1 MFDIGFFELILI
13 FVICLVV
20 LGPERLP
27 AVARSLGHWTGR
39 ARNAFNNLR
48 YELEAEAHNRE
59 MQEKFRSK
67 MQELGIDE
75 DILAGKKAPENSIL
89 PDRSDSAA
97 EESGSADKEGEK
109 DAGKDST

>member
-1 MFDIGFFELILI
+1 MFDIGFFELVLI

-27 AVARSLGHWTGR
+27 SVARALGHWTGR

-48 YELEAEAHNRE
+48 YELEAEAHNRD

-75 DILAGKKAPENSIL
+75 DILSGKKPPDNSIL
-89 PDRSDSAA
+89 PDDNDRPDQA
-97 EESGSADKEGEK
+97 SGDR
-109 DAGKDST
+109 KDSS